1 VDDPVVS
8 VSVDEPPVE
17 TDAGLNAAV
26 VPEGKPLADSDTVW
40 ADPAVSEVETLVV
53 PLDPCVRLK
62 LLGLAASEKSSVGGA
77 VTVTFTVV
85 VCVADE
91 PVPVTVTG

>member
-40 ADPAVSEVETLVV
+40 AEPAVSEVETLVA
-53 PLDPCVRLK
+53 PLDP
-62 LLGLAASEKSSVGGA
+62 
-77 VTVTFTVV
+77 
-85 VCVADE
+85 
-91 PVPVTVTG
+91 